1 MQNSTTKSRMF
12 ELEEELDKSGG
23 MVVNSQVEL
32 LPVFALNEPFRS
44 NSFAVVV
51 TKKGSMSLNYDFVS
65 YDLTEKEVFFVVP
78 DAMFEIITMSA
89 DVEFLCLSF
98 QRDYLKKQGIFMNSG
113 EIMQV
118 FSESAIR
125 KVALSPEE
133 YQEMTFHITAL
144 GRKLALPDHT
154 PHIKEIIRHTFLSVF
169 YEVVLV
175 NGKYWSGNP
184 VQQNRKEELTSD
196 FLLILAENF
205 KTERRIEFYSKALYV
220 TPRHLSQVVKQ
231 VTGKTAGEFIDEM
244 VIREAKVLLSAH
256 VLNVG
261 QVAFELCFSDQSFFG
276 KYFKKYT
283 GISPS
288 QYRAISSIA
297 QNPPF

>member
-1 MQNSTTKSRMF
+1 MV
-12 ELEEELDKSGG
+12 ELEEELDKAGG
-23 MVVNSQVEL
+23 MNVSSQVEL

-44 NSFAVVV
+44 NSYAVLVI
-51 TKKGSMSLNYDFVS
+51 TRGSMSFNYDFVS
-65 YDLTEKEVFFVVP
+65 YILTELDIFFVVP
-78 DAMFEIITMSA
+78 GAMFEIMTLSA
-89 DVEFLCLSF
+89 DVELLGLGF

-113 EIMQV
+113 EIMHV

-125 KVALSPEE
+125 KVTLSTEE
-133 YQEMTFHITAL
+133 HQEMAFHITVL
-144 GRKLALPDHT
+144 GRKLALPANT

-175 NGKYWSGNP
+175 HGKYWSRNP

-205 KTERRIEFYSKALYV
+205 KTERKIEFYSKALHV
-220 TPRHLSQVVKQ
+220 TSRHLSQVVKQ

-244 VIREAKVLLSAH
+244 VIKEAKVLLSAH

-276 KYFKKYT
+276 KYFKKHT